1 MKSSEIYFMVMFLLN
16 GYLYW
21 SKIEMSIFSDFRLCS
36 LCKTSL
42 FPDKSVSW
50 YYKNHLERWIYFHIY
65 ILPSPSSLFALFLL
79 FFHIFL
85 ASSTQMKHMNFIELY
100 FCAIS
105 SNKTLSS
112 FSTYK
117 PNVIKRFLNNEQP
130 LCGWEMTKLL
140 HLDPCKSTFEDFSIS
155 LNFLYISKKLI
166 FMSVMFGNFS
176 SSSDSLSCEL

>member
-21 SKIEMSIFSDFRLCS
+21 SKIEMSIFSDFRLCF

-79 FFHIFL
+79 FFHIFS
-85 ASSTQMKHMNFIELY
+85 ASSTQMKQMNFIELY

-117 PNVIKRFLNNEQP
+117 PNVIKRFLNNE
-130 LCGWEMTKLL
+130 
-140 HLDPCKSTFEDFSIS
+140 
-155 LNFLYISKKLI
+155 
-166 FMSVMFGNFS
+166 
-176 SSSDSLSCEL
+176 